1 MNVIGFDQLEAFV
14 RQNEP
19 AAQADLKTY
28 FFETEPD
35 RRYTGRLF
43 ERFSAAGDPYTI
55 GAHDFAATSVLSV
68 SLTGQVI
75 ESVLDRH
82 AEIERLLQIASDPAA
97 TLWSTDP
104 SSEYYT
110 AMAELYT
117 VLRGIDGVGST
128 SASKL
133 LASKRP
139 HFVPIRDSV
148 VEQLLGNP
156 TEWWKPW
163 RDALSNP
170 GFVEF
175 VQSLPGPS
183 DVSVLRKL
191 DVILWMHGSR
201 VAKRAEQGI

>member
-1 MNVIGFDQLEAFV
+1 MNLIGFDQLEAFV
-14 RQNEP
+14 RENEP
-19 AAQADLKTY
+19 TARTDLETY
-28 FFETEPD
+28 FFQVDPTQ
-35 RRYTGRLF
+35 RFTGRLF
-43 ERFSAAGDPYTI
+43 ERFSAAGDPYSI

-68 SLTGQVI
+68 SLTGKVI
-75 ESVLDRH
+75 DSILDRD
-82 AEIERLLQIASDPAA
+82 AEIERLLRIASDPMA
-97 TLWSTDP
+97 TLWGTDP
-104 SSEYYT
+104 SSEYYRALT
-110 AMAELYT
+110 ELYML
-117 VLRGIDGVGST
+117 LRDIGGVGTT

-148 VEQLLGNP
+148 VERLLGNP

-191 DVILWMHGSR
+191 DVILWMHGR
-201 VAKRAEQGI
+201 REAKPAAQG